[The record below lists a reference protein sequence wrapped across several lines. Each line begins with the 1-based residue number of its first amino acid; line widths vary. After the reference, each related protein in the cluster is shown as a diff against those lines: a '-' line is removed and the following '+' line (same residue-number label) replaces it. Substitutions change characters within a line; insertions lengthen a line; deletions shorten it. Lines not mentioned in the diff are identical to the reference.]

1 MERVFIRR
9 RFETDEKRDIKGLQQ
24 MNIGVTGLGRNVG
37 TTIVASSLAFFF
49 AEKGNS
55 VTFCQCL
62 TPSTCDRLF
71 YDAVA
76 MEQRFAGRNFTD
88 VYRLLIEQ
96 KPVRN
101 VKNRELG
108 INWLLPTSWVIQ
120 ERGDLNSMQRAH
132 LIQSARD
139 DICVFDLA
147 AAAEWDVFLT
157 DMDRLVVVVDP
168 QPSKLI
174 RHSDRFRMLKQ
185 TELSGIDT
193 EWIVNRMN
201 SGVSRRQIQGYL
213 KTRQLFWLPEIDAS
227 CFYADEFACRFPWEN
242 KEIRCNFMEIF
253 TKVSQ

>member
-9 RFETDEKRDIKGLQQ
+9 KSELNEERGVKGLQQ
-24 MNIGVTGLGRNVG
+24 LNIGVTGLGRNVG
-37 TTIVASSLAFFF
+37 TTVVASSLAFFF
-49 AEKGNS
+49 ADKGNS
-55 VTFCQCL
+55 VTFLQCL

-76 MEQRFAGRNFTD
+76 MEQRFAGRGFTD

-96 KPVRN
+96 KPIRN
-101 VKNRELG
+101 VINREQG
-108 INWLLPTSWVIQ
+108 INWLLPTTWVIQ
-120 ERGDLNSMQRAH
+120 EGTDLNGLQRAH

-139 DICVFDLA
+139 DICIFDLA
-147 AAAEWDVFLT
+147 AAGEWDVFLM
-157 DMDRLVVVVDP
+157 DMDKLIVVVDP

-185 TELSGIDT
+185 TELSGVET
-193 EWIVNRMN
+193 RWIVNHMN

-213 KTRQLFWLPEIDAS
+213 KSRKIFWLPEVDAS